1 MWETIFE
8 YFTIEESN
16 RCPLYRHDGLRI
28 IFFSSL
34 WRLTRDIRSTVN
46 RPALPVPPTKRN
58 RPGRFTR
65 FRPADRK
72 KKKNNFFRVFYREV
86 AQDRSK
92 NAPGDDCRK
101 RLGRRQGWAGLVAG
115 IGMESE
121 RIAGAT
127 GTPDPDCYGRGENHA
142 AVSIS
147 ERRRIVRLGPG

>member
-1 MWETIFE
+1 MPIVSARWFA
-8 YFTIEESN
+8 N
-16 RCPLYRHDGLRI
+16 N
-28 IFFSSL
+28 IFFVALAIDARYPFDGESAGTSGPTHETESS
-34 WRLTRDIRSTVN
+34 RTFYAF
-46 RPALPVPPTKRN
+46 PA
-58 RPGRFTR
+58 GRQ
-65 FRPADRK
+65 K